1 MLCAVYA
8 AGAFVTVAAIWP
20 RSVVT
25 LNLNVWESQELDIMV
40 REMQPVYRKVYK
52 SHVAENSV
60 NFPGTAV
67 NRKHGT
73 AVFQIIV
80 NIWEDAYANIKQIVF
95 S

>member
-1 MLCAVYA
+1 MCSVRCWCICDCSCHLASECGDTQFECLGKSGIGYYGEGNA
-8 AGAFVTVAAIWP
+8 A
-20 RSVVT
+20 S
-25 LNLNVWESQELDIMV
+25 
-40 REMQPVYRKVYK
+40 YRKVYK